1 MRRCFLYL
9 IIIGTCL
16 FLSCNWL
23 KKGSGALPIEL
34 VQAENIMYENPDSA
48 LHILQGMKI
57 PVEGEAHATWALLLT
72 QAKYKCFVEQSDS
85 LVNIAYDYFVKKSN
99 SERKALALYIKG
111 GLLYDKNQYEKALN
125 FYLDAEKEIE
135 ITSNDTLA
143 FLIDSHICMI
153 YAYQSLYDYAIEY
166 GWKANEYAVKTQN
179 IDYLILSYI
188 RLARA
193 NGNVNLDE
201 SIKCYEKA
209 ISIADNNGSLD
220 LKATALVEVAGRY
233 NDSRKKDYKKSLFAI
248 KEAIKIRETAQT
260 YVVLGDL
267 FRKMNNID
275 SAYYYLQKAAITK
288 NIYTSR
294 TAYQSLYYMSEKIG
308 NYKEA
313 VKYSGKMWELQ
324 DSINRIARNKA
335 LIEMQEK
342 YNQQK
347 VINEKDKA
355 EKRGL
360 IILCVSIGAI
370 SIIVSWYQWKVLQ
383 KNKELEDKRKELDSL
398 NEQLTKNQETI
409 AQNEKRID
417 MVANQKVKEATEELH
432 EKEMAIQ
439 NMKKQNKD
447 LEKENQG
454 LQKRIE
460 QHESALQEKTKDT
473 TRLNLLIEQN
483 QYLHVRE
490 NFLVNQLLKTNELVC
505 RLKREP
511 DGLKNN
517 KEWKELIEMT
527 NLVYNG
533 YTERLLEKVPTLTE
547 NDIRI
552 CCLIKLSFSN
562 VDMADILGISSTSVS
577 RQKLRLKERIVQ
589 QIGSLGENVLLD
601 IWLKEF

>member
-1 MRRCFLYL
+1 MKRYFLFL
-9 IIIGTCL
+9 IIIGTCF
-16 FLSCNWL
+16 FLSCNWQ
-23 KKGSGALPIEL
+23 KKGSGALPMEL

-48 LHILQGMKI
+48 LHILQGMEI

-72 QAKYKCFVEQSDS
+72 QAKYKCDILQSDS
-85 LVNIAYDYFVKKSN
+85 LVNIAYKYFIGRNNVGK
-99 SERKALALYIKG
+99 KALVLYLKG
-111 GLLYDKNQYEKALN
+111 GLLNESNQQDKALP
-125 FYLDAEKEIE
+125 YYIKAAEESENCK
-135 ITSNDTLA
+135 DYRLA
-143 FLIDSHICMI
+143 YFINSHIARI
-153 YAYQSLYDYAIEY
+153 YLYRKLYDYAMPY
-166 GWKANEYAVKTQN
+166 CYKAKDFALLFNKSYY
-179 IDYLILSYI
+179 IGDSYLEI
-188 RLARA
+188 ARA
-193 NGNVNLDE
+193 FSVQNKQQLAYDF
-201 SIKCYEKA
+201 YEKA
-209 ISIADNNGSLD
+209 IMIGKNDNEKEILT
-220 LKATALVEVAGRY
+220 TALSEIMFLY
-233 NDSRKKDYKKSLFAI
+233 IKQKKY
-248 KEAIKIRETAQT
+248 KEALVVASKIDRSQINLQGNFS
-260 YVVLGDL
+260 LGYL
-267 FRKMNNID
+267 YYCVNQSD
-275 SAYYYLQKAAITK
+275 SAYYYLNKAIQSD
-288 NIYTSR
+288 NIYTQRSI
-294 TAYQSLYYMSEKIG
+294 YQVLFNLSKKS
-308 NYKEA
+308 NDYKRNAEYS
-313 VKYSGKMWELQ
+313 VKLWEIN
-324 DSINRIARNKA
+324 DSIHKIDRNKA

-360 IILCVSIGAI
+360 IILCVSIG
-370 SIIVSWYQWKVLQ
+370 IIGGIVLWYQWKVLQ
-383 KNKELEDKRKELDSL
+383 QNKELEDKRKELDGL
-398 NEQLTKNQETI
+398 KEQLAKNQETI

-439 NMKKQNKD
+439 NMKKQNED

-490 NFLVNQLLKTNELVC
+490 NFLVNQLLKTNKLVC

-562 VDMADILGISSTSVS
+562 VDMADILGISPTSVS
-577 RQKLRLKERIVQ
+577 RQKLRLKERIIQ
-589 QIGSLGENVLLD
+589 HIGSLGDNVLLD